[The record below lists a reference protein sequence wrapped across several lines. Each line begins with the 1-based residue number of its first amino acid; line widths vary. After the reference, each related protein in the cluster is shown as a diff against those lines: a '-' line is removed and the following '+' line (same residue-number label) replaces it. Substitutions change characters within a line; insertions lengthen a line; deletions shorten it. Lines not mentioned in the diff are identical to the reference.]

1 MRRHFPLV
9 KLCPHKLDESF
20 IEDKAEERGVG
31 KDCDYFYYGGWKA
44 ILNGIMDGAIPKEDI
59 QAWMAFFSDNG
70 YHEYT
75 IEEWVENNTDL
86 LETYINDE

>member
-1 MRRHFPLV
+1 
-9 KLCPHKLDESF
+9 
-20 IEDKAEERGVG
+20 
-31 KDCDYFYYGGWKA
+31 
-44 ILNGIMDGAIPKEDI
+44 MDGAIPKEDI

-86 LETYINDE
+86 LETYINDEWGIKQYWA